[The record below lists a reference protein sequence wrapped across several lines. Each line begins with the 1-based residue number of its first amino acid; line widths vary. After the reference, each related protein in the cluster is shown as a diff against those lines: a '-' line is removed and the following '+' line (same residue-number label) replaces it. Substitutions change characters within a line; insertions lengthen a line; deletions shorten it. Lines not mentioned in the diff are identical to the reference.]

1 MGFKVA
7 FCAGHYKYTA
17 GKRVPKYLD
26 PEETREWVIND
37 RVADHFAR
45 AALEYE
51 GVEILRTD
59 DPTGENFVDIPERT
73 AAANRWEADIY
84 IDIHHNAGIN
94 GGSGGGVCAFSY
106 PGSVK
111 GREYRDAIY
120 DAVIAAGGLKG
131 NRAQPLQE
139 ERFDSLRYS
148 YMPAVLMEYG
158 FMDSKTDAPVILT
171 DEYSKLVAYATMEG
185 IAQVAGLVK
194 KKPEQLVKGD
204 YTMEMRNLTNG
215 NTGEHVRALQILLIG
230 RGYSCGNS
238 GADGIFGG
246 NTDTAVR
253 QYQQDNGLD
262 IDGIAGKNTMGR
274 LLGV

>member
-17 GKRVPKYLD
+17 GKRVPKQLD
-26 PEETREWVIND
+26 PNETREWVIND

-45 AALEYE
+45 AALGYE

-84 IDIHHNAGIN
+84 IDMHHNAGIN

-120 DAVIAAGGLKG
+120 DAVITAGGLKG

-139 ERFDSLRYS
+139 VRFDSLRYS

-194 KKPEQLVKGD
+194 KKSEQIVKGE
-204 YTMEMRNLTNG
+204 YTMEMRNLANG
-215 NTGEHVRALQILLIG
+215 DTGEDVRALQILLIG
-230 RGYSCGNS
+230 RGYSCGYS

>member
-17 GKRVPKYLD
+17 GKRVPKQLD

-59 DPTGENFVDIPERT
+59 DPTGENFLDIPERT
-73 AAANRWEADIY
+73 AAANIWEADIY
-84 IDIHHNAGIN
+84 IDMHHNAGIN

-106 PGSVK
+106 PGSEK

-139 ERFDSLRYS
+139 VRFDSLQYS
-148 YMPAVLMEYG
+148 YMPAVLIEYG
-158 FMDSKTDAPVILT
+158 FMDSTTDAPVILT

-194 KKPEQLVKGD
+194 KKSEQTVRGD
-204 YTMEMRNLTNG
+204 YTMEMRNLANG
-215 NTGEHVRALQILLIG
+215 NTGEDVRALQILLIG
-230 RGYSCGNS
+230 RGYNCGNS

-246 NTDTAVR
+246 DTDTAVR

-262 IDGIAGKNTMGR
+262 VDGIAGKNTMGK
-274 LLGV
+274 LLGI